1 MKPNQTPIVED
12 KAQME
17 NMLEN
22 QKDITELYQ
31 ELSYDELTGVL
42 NNWLNPDD
50 AETTEAKKET
60 APESVVAAKAA
71 STNVDDAAAAFDDLF
86 NK

>member
-1 MKPNQTPIVED
+1 MED

-31 ELSYDELTGVL
+31 ELSYEDLTGVL
-42 NNWLNPDD
+42 NTWLNPDD
-50 AETTEAKKET
+50 AETTEDKKET
-60 APESVVAAKAA
+60 APKSVVAASAA
-71 STNVDDAAAAFDDLF
+71 NTNVEDASAAFDDLF